1 MIYFL
6 SNSKSVYHRFSP
18 LLLSWNAWYTFWN
31 WFNEVWEIQKENK
44 LCNLCNL
51 KISLVIR
58 FFKLS
63 SFENAQSS
71 QNIFNFNQA
80 YWLLTEFVNLVGHFQ
95 YCPLK
100 NLPHYLHKN
109 IELGMSMTDRDVL
122 FDMIHYKTSIIW
134 DIPSLLRFGFMNNN
148 ELIFSSSRKNFANF
162 RQSSLDG
169 MTSRS
174 YGSGLSRARPSNRWP
189 PHTPLAYNVTLFC
202 LQRDQP

>member
-109 IELGMSMTDRDVL
+109 IELGMSMTGVSSMIWYIIRQVSMGTFLPCWDVGSWTIMSSIL
-122 FDMIHYKTSIIW
+122 VLAGKTS
-134 DIPSLLRFGFMNNN
+134 PT
-148 ELIFSSSRKNFANF
+148 
-162 RQSSLDG
+162 LDN
-169 MTSRS
+169 
-174 YGSGLSRARPSNRWP
+174 P
-189 PHTPLAYNVTLFC
+189 V
-202 LQRDQP
+202 